1 MTTLVLVTIDLTDP
15 HPQDTI
21 NQAATCLHA
30 QVAALQ
36 GNNHPSL
43 THTLDTL
50 EAQNTQ
56 HVLLIPVTCDNAA
69 TGPSWV
75 RRVAGHW
82 KRTRNSS
89 MDIDVITKP
98 VHDPTT
104 YNPDE
109 QPRRAVTGH
118 EAPLHNPTWEQPPP
132 HTHHVLLCRGP
143 RCNAQGADAIAT
155 RIRDELR
162 HRDLL
167 DNGVLLTQ
175 TGCLYPCNRAPV
187 IVIHPDGTWHG
198 PVDEDDIPVLVDQ
211 NLTEATQPPQ

>member
-1 MTTLVLVTIDLTDP
+1 MTTLVLVTIDLTSP
-15 HPQDTI
+15 HPEATI
-21 NQAATCLHA
+21 SHVATHLHA

-36 GNNHPSL
+36 GNDHTSL

-56 HVLLIPVTCDNAA
+56 QVLLIPITFDAA
-69 TGPSWV
+69 PTGPSWV

-98 VHDPTT
+98 VHDLTT
-104 YNPDE
+104 YNLDE
-109 QPRRAVTGH
+109 QPRRAITGQ

-143 RCNAQGADAIAT
+143 RCNAQGADAIAI

-162 HRDLL
+162 HRDLH

-187 IVIHPDGTWHG
+187 IVTHPDGTWHG